1 MLAEKRALDEKVRMQ
16 KMQERKE
23 LIGQKNKI
31 IYEIDPLELEVPGA
45 AGVGDAPLDS

>member
-1 MLAEKRALDEKVRMQ
+1 ME

-31 IYEIDPLELEVPGA
+31 IYEIDPLELEVPSCA
-45 AGVGDAPLDS
+45 AAIGDAPLDSRGRIKKLHD